1 MSSLWGL
8 KEARKSQENQ
18 VERKGSQ
25 RTNVN
30 AGIAGT
36 SYIAVIFI
44 LTGFFAIFT
53 PLASFNPCPT
63 LPSPTWRGCAAGR
76 HLFPCRQ
83 LCDMPAVVME
93 S

>member
-1 MSSLWGL
+1 MSSLWEV
-8 KEARKSQENQ
+8 KEARQSPENQ

-25 RTNVN
+25 GTNVN

-53 PLASFNPCPT
+53 PLCFI
-63 LPSPTWRGCAAGR
+63 
-76 HLFPCRQ
+76 
-83 LCDMPAVVME
+83 
-93 S
+93 

>member
-30 AGIAGT
+30 AGIAGA
-36 SYIAVIFI
+36 SYIAVIFT
-44 LTGFFAIFT
+44 LT
-53 PLASFNPCPT
+53 AS
-63 LPSPTWRGCAAGR
+63 LPS
-76 HLFPCRQ
+76 FPPC
-83 LCDMPAVVME
+83 LI
-93 S
+93 

>member
-25 RTNVN
+25 GTNVN

-36 SYIAVIFI
+36 SYIAVIFT
-44 LTGFFAIFT
+44 LTGFLAIFT
-53 PLASFNPCPT
+53 PLLHLIPV
-63 LPSPTWRGCAAGR
+63 LLYR
-76 HLFPCRQ
+76 HRLGEVARLVDIFSLADCYVICQQ
-83 LCDMPAVVME
+83 L
-93 S
+93 